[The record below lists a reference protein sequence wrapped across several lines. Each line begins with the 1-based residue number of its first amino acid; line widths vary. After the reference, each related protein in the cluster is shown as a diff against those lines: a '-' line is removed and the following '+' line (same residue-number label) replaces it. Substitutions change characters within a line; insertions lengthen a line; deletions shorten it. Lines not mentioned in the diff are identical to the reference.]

1 MKVNMENKFT
11 MNGKYEIEMMC
22 CLKGWLPNVE
32 SQLVNQVEVYFLPA
46 IIRAFILSLTEE
58 NT

>member
-1 MKVNMENKFT
+1 MENKFT
-11 MNGKYEIEMMC
+11 MNVKYEIEMMC

-58 NT
+58 NI